1 MDTKI
6 ILKDILQVCPK
17 KTHSGR
23 VYPKDIFQK
32 EFKKIRMNI
41 RKLKIRRLFFN

>member
-1 MDTKI
+1 MSHNRIYT
-6 ILKDILQVCPK
+6 P
-17 KTHSGR
+17 
-23 VYPKDIFQK
+23 DIFQK